1 MPNPL
6 PVIAGA
12 AQFNPRT
19 AAMSAA
25 PEPLAMMERV
35 AREAAEDSHA
45 PALLDSVDAIGVVN
59 VMSARYRN
67 APDALARRLGLNPR
81 IKIYTAVGGNSAQ
94 YIVNHFAAEI
104 AAGKIRTAIVTGAE
118 AINTARKSGG
128 NPPWD
133 NAQGQGEPETLGDT
147 RIASTPYEIRY
158 GARMPIECY
167 PLFENARRAHRG
179 WTLEEHR
186 ARMGRLW
193 ASMTKVAATNPYAWF
208 PKERSAE
215 EIATPS
221 PDNRMICF
229 PYTKLMN
236 AIMDVD
242 LAAAIIL
249 TSAQQARRAG
259 VPADRMIYLHGA
271 ADGTDR
277 WFFTE
282 RECFHRSPGLELCAN
297 GALEAAAIGTG
308 AISFFDFYSC
318 FPVAVEFALD
328 ALRLAE
334 DDPRGVTVT
343 GGLPYAGGPAS
354 NYVSHS
360 IATMA
365 MRLRENPGK
374 LGMVTGLGWY
384 FTKHSAC
391 VYGSRPPTD
400 GFGRRVFPEPGGP
413 APVRLNDAPHG
424 PAMIET
430 YTVEHDRAEE
440 PASAIVI
447 GRLADGARFLSRAP
461 REVLPAMEREEF
473 IGRRGHVRIVDGINL
488 FEPD

>member
-1 MPNPL
+1 MPNPQ
-6 PVIAGA
+6 PVIAGV
-12 AQFNPRT
+12 AQFNPRASGLT
-19 AAMSAA
+19 HA

-35 AREAAEDSHA
+35 AREAAQDSGA
-45 PALLDSVDAIGVVN
+45 PALLNSVDTVGVVN
-59 VMSARYRN
+59 LISARYTN
-67 APDALARRLGLNPR
+67 PSDALARRLGLNPGGR
-81 IKIYTAVGGNSAQ
+81 IYTAIGGNSAQ
-94 YIVNHFAAEI
+94 YLVNHLAAQI
-104 AAGKIRTAIVTGAE
+104 VAGKIRAALVAGAE
-118 AINTARKSGG
+118 AINTARRLGG

-133 NAQGQGEPETLGDT
+133 NAQGEGQPEIIGDT
-147 RIASTPYEIRY
+147 RIASTPYEMRY
-158 GARMPIECY
+158 GARMPIQCY

-179 WTLEEHR
+179 WTIAQHR

-193 ASMTKVAATNPYAWF
+193 ASMTKVAAKNPYAWF
-208 PKERSAE
+208 PVERAADQ
-215 EIATPS
+215 IATPS

-242 LAAAIIL
+242 LAAALIV
-249 TSAQQARRAG
+249 TSDVEARRAG
-259 VPADRMIYLHGA
+259 VPEDRLVYLHGA
-271 ADGTDR
+271 ADGTDK

-297 GALEAAAIGTG
+297 GAMAAAGIGTG
-308 AISFFDFYSC
+308 AISHFDFYSC

-328 ALRLAE
+328 ALRMAE

-343 GGLPYAGGPAS
+343 GGLPYAGGPAN
-354 NYVSHS
+354 NYVGHS

-365 MRLRENPGK
+365 ARLRETPGT

-391 VYGSRPPTD
+391 VYGSRPPAH
-400 GFGRRVFPEPGGP
+400 GFAHRVFSEPDTP
-413 APVRLNDAPHG
+413 AVKLVEAPAG
-424 PAMIET
+424 AATVET
-430 YTVEHDRAEE
+430 YTVEHDRAGD

-461 REVLPAMEREEF
+461 REILSAMEREEF
-473 IGRRGHVRIVDGINL
+473 IGRRGHVRVVDGINL